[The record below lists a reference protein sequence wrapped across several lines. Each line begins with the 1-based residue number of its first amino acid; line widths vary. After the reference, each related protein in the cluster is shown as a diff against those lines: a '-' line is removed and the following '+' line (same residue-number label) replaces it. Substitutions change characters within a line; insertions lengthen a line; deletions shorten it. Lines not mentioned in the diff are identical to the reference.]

1 MKITFSF
8 SFLLMLPLQF
18 INNYY
23 LLTNFSELG
32 LSASLLQVL
41 PELNLIEPSK
51 IQQQAIPILIKEKT
65 RDFIGLAQ
73 TGTGKTAAFGLPLL
87 DAINVDLKETQ
98 ALVLAPTREL
108 GQQIAQQIQAF
119 SKYMKGVR
127 VQVVYGG
134 ASIVPQMKAL
144 KNTPHIVIATPGRLL
159 DLINR
164 KAINLSG
171 IRHVV
176 FDEADE
182 MLNMGFREDI
192 DTILSFT
199 QGQKSTWLFS
209 ATMAPEIKH
218 IVNKYMDNPNEV
230 RIDSGNVVNQNIEHK
245 YFIASARDKIEV
257 MKRIIELEPDM
268 RGIVFCRTKLDTQNL
283 AQQLQAKGLPVD
295 AIHGDLSQS
304 QRDQVMKRFKN
315 HSLEF
320 LIATDVAAR
329 GIDVNDLTHV
339 VHYSM
344 PDDLEYYTHRSGR
357 TGRAGKKGISISIVN
372 SREQSKIRHLEKKLK
387 LSFSPYVLPEAVHV
401 ENKKLVEWA
410 NKLVATEVDKKA
422 ISEHME
428 DVHLILA
435 QLTKEQMIEKLVA
448 WEITELGINKNSNFD
463 SSGGGF
469 GDKGDR
475 GDRGD
480 RGRSSDRVESKND
493 RYFVNLGNIDGINKG
508 ELADFVAETS
518 GLDKKLI
525 EGVIIEDR
533 RSYFELEKGH
543 AKTINSAFAGLFVN
557 DREIRVNLDRPKS
570 GNDRSG
576 RRGGRDGR
584 RPSSSQGGG
593 YKGNFKP
600 KGGKGGGG
608 RRGGRR

>member
-1 MKITFSF
+1 
-8 SFLLMLPLQF
+8 MLPLQF

-87 DAINVDLKETQ
+87 DAIDVNLKETQ

-119 SKYMKGVR
+119 SKYLKGVR

-209 ATMAPEIKH
+209 ATMAPEIKN

-245 YFIASARDKIEV
+245 FFIASARDKMEV

-268 RGIVFCRTKLDTQNL
+268 RGIVFCRTKMDTQNL

-315 HSLEF
+315 HSLKF

-435 QLTKEQMIEKLVA
+435 QLTKEQMIEKLVS
-448 WEITELGINKNSNFD
+448 WEVVELGINKKSNFD
-463 SSGGGF
+463 TTGGGF
-469 GDKGDR
+469 GDRGDR
-475 GDRGD
+475 VDRGD

-493 RYFVNLGNIDGINKG
+493 RYFINLGNIDGIDKG
-508 ELADFVAETS
+508 ELIDFVAETAK
-518 GLDKKLI
+518 LDKKQI
-525 EGVIIEDR
+525 DSVIIEDR
-533 RSYFELEKGH
+533 RSYFETEKGL
-543 AKTINSAFAGLFVN
+543 ANTINSAFAGLFVN

-576 RRGGRDGR
+576 RGRGGRGDGR
-584 RPSSSQGGG
+584 RSSSPSSGG
-593 YKGNFKP
+593 YKGNFKS
-600 KGGKGGGG
+600 KGNSGG

>member
-1 MKITFSF
+1 CS
-8 SFLLMLPLQF
+8 S
-18 INNYY
+18 
-23 LLTNFSELG
+23 
-32 LSASLLQVL
+32 
-41 PELNLIEPSK
+41 
-51 IQQQAIPILIKEKT
+51 
-65 RDFIGLAQ
+65 
-73 TGTGKTAAFGLPLL
+73 
-87 DAINVDLKETQ
+87 DL
-98 ALVLAPTREL
+98 
-108 GQQIAQQIQAF
+108 
-119 SKYMKGVR
+119 
-127 VQVVYGG
+127 
-134 ASIVPQMKAL
+134 
-144 KNTPHIVIATPGRLL
+144 
-159 DLINR
+159 
-164 KAINLSG
+164 
-171 IRHVV
+171 
-176 FDEADE
+176 
-182 MLNMGFREDI
+182 
-192 DTILSFT
+192 
-199 QGQKSTWLFS
+199 
-209 ATMAPEIKH
+209 
-218 IVNKYMDNPNEV
+218 
-230 RIDSGNVVNQNIEHK
+230 
-245 YFIASARDKIEV
+245 
-257 MKRIIELEPDM
+257 
-268 RGIVFCRTKLDTQNL
+268 
-283 AQQLQAKGLPVD
+283 
-295 AIHGDLSQS
+295 
-304 QRDQVMKRFKN
+304 
-315 HSLEF
+315 
-320 LIATDVAAR
+320 
-329 GIDVNDLTHV
+329 
-339 VHYSM
+339 
-344 PDDLEYYTHRSGR
+344 
-357 TGRAGKKGISISIVN
+357 GRAGKKGISISIVN

-525 EGVIIEDR
+525 EGVIIEER

-543 AKTINSAFAGLFVN
+543 AKTINTAFAGLFVN